1 MTTDQV
7 LPDFDVIPRDTTRE
21 AWAVLTQGLR
31 RLDAGTRAGMA
42 IEMSDSLRQI
52 VRGGVRHRHP
62 DWYETSVKR
71 EAFRIAYG
79 DRLFNEAFGGRP
91 VHD

>member
-21 AWAVLTQGLR
+21 AWAVLTKGLR
-31 RLDAGTRAGMA
+31 RLDAATRAAMA
-42 IEMSDSLRQI
+42 IEMSDNLQQI
-52 VRGGVRHRHP
+52 ARGGVRHHHP
-62 DWYETSVKR
+62 DWDETSVKR

-79 DRLFNEAFGGRP
+79 DRLFNEAFGDRS